1 MMASSDLAV
10 SRGTSGRRRFLEAVL
25 DSAIDYAIIGLDLDG
40 VVVEWTE
47 GARRILG
54 WDADEMIGRHAA
66 AFFSPEDVENGI
78 PEAEMRGARE
88 HGRASDERW
97 HLHKDGTRFYALGE
111 MMPLRDEAGA
121 LAGYIKILRDRT
133 RQKLAE
139 DSVRERE
146 AFLASVLGSSG
157 DCIKILDLDGR
168 LSFMTDTGQK
178 VMEVADFNALC
189 GLSWPTL
196 WKSAARAEAESAIV
210 VARAGGVGRF
220 QGFCPTMKGTPKH
233 WDVVVTPIRGTDG
246 KVAKLLAVSRDIT
259 AMREAETAR
268 DRAETRS
275 RFDATLLEA
284 IFREAPIGIS
294 VADAATGKALILND
308 TIRGMLGVLPTQA
321 GLARYHN
328 YGALHA
334 DGRAYAPEDY
344 PSVRVLAHGEPVP
357 WEDMPYRK
365 PGEDTVR
372 LFEASSAPV
381 RDASGKLLASVTI
394 LVDATAE
401 REAKAEAAKLAA
413 LVEQSSDCITITAP
427 DGRLD
432 YVNPAGLALLG
443 LPALAAARGTDI
455 TANFATQCQAT
466 IKTEAFPAVA
476 RSGHWEGEL
485 RLLSAAGERTP
496 VLHSAFP
503 LRDATGTVTAYGGV
517 TRDLSA
523 QKAAEKRQT
532 MLNHELSHRMKNM
545 LAMVQSIAFQ
555 TLRSA
560 PSVAAARET
569 LSARIVAL
577 SKAHDLLL
585 EDSTETADLRAIAAA
600 AVAPHDE
607 AGQPR
612 FALEGPGVSV
622 GPRAAMALS
631 LMLHELATNA
641 AKYGALSVPAGRVS
655 IAWRDVGPRFE
666 LAWRESGGPAVTAPT
681 KVGFGSRLIERGLA
695 ADVGGKVVVT
705 YPAEGVVCTVDATL
719 AGLQAGA

>member
-10 SRGTSGRRRFLEAVL
+10 SRGTSGRLRFLEAVL
-25 DSAIDYAIIGLDLDG
+25 DSAVDYAIIGLDLDG
-40 VVVEWTE
+40 TIIEWTE

-54 WDADEMIGRHAA
+54 WGADEMIGRHAS
-66 AFFSPEDVENGI
+66 AFFSPEDVADEI
-78 PEAEMRGARE
+78 PATEMRGARE
-88 HGRASDERW
+88 QGRASDERW

-121 LAGYIKILRDRT
+121 LVGYIKILRDRT
-133 RQKLAE
+133 QQKLAE
-139 DSVRERE
+139 DALRDRE
-146 AFLASVLGSSG
+146 AFLTSVLSSSG

-168 LSFMTDTGQK
+168 LSFMTEIGQR

-189 GLSWPTL
+189 GLFWPTL
-196 WKSAARAEAESAIV
+196 WESAGRAEAETAVV

-233 WDVVVTPIRGTDG
+233 WDVVVTPIRDVDG
-246 KVAKLLAVSRDIT
+246 KVAKLLAVSARHHRH
-259 AMREAETAR
+259 ARRR
-268 DRAETRS
+268 DRAR
-275 RFDATLLEA
+275 RGRD
-284 IFREAPIGIS
+284 S
-294 VADAATGKALILND
+294 VAVRLEPAGGDLP
-308 TIRGMLGVLPTQA
+308 RGADRNLRLRRGDRQGDDPQRHGQGHA
-321 GLARYHN
+321 GHP
-328 YGALHA
+328 A
-334 DGRAYAPEDY
+334 DGGGVGSLSRLRRAARRRPRLRARGLSERPRARAGRAGGLGGHALPQTRRGRGAPLRSEQ
-344 PSVRVLAHGEPVP
+344 P
-357 WEDMPYRK
+357 
-365 PGEDTVR
+365 
-372 LFEASSAPV
+372 PV
-381 RDASGKLLASVTI
+381 RDAEGKLLASVTI

-413 LVEQSSDCITITAP
+413 LVEQSSDCITITALG
-427 DGRLD
+427 GRLD

-443 LPALAAARGTDI
+443 LPDLASAQQAAI
-455 TANFATQCQAT
+455 TAAFAAQCQT
-466 IKTEAFPAVA
+466 TLETETFPAVA

-496 VLHSAFP
+496 VLHTAFP
-503 LRDATGTVTAYGGV
+503 LRDATGAVTAYGGV
-517 TRDLSA
+517 TRDLTA

-560 PSVAAARET
+560 PSVAVARET

-585 EDSTETADLRAIAAA
+585 EDTAEAADLRAIAAA

-607 AGQPR
+607 EDQPR
-612 FALEGPGVSV
+612 FALDGPAVSV

-641 AKYGALSVPAGRVS
+641 AKYGALSAPAGRVA
-655 IAWRDVGPRFE
+655 IAWQTIGPRFE
-666 LAWRESGGPAVTAPT
+666 LRWRESEGPPVTAPT
-681 KVGFGSRLIERGLA
+681 RLGFGSRLIERGLA
-695 ADVGGKVVVT
+695 ADVGGKVVVA
-705 YPAEGVVCTVDATL
+705 YPPDGVICTVNATL
-719 AGLQAGA
+719 ASLQAGA